1 MSYFSRYGTWCVP
14 SNWVRV
20 FTASPPSLSI
30 SLSVCLWPGK
40 VILHPD
46 LSGVPLLILANKQ
59 DCFVRALYLLVHK
72 MVTNCP
78 LVQTQIRFTHSYVW
92 PDSIA
97 ITTGCASALA
107 MYIHLCTPWASQAL
121 LSLKSLSLHR
131 WIPVG
136 VYSVEHYQIP
146 NSVLII
152 IILLY
157 TLCLGCVATD
167 RSRGSIWHE
176 CSLHWW
182 QRLQNTESLSSERV
196 RQTPLERERER
207 ETSTHTLYTN
217 REGVS
222 EGVEWLSRRVQ
233 DNARRLDRNNH
244 NTWHMHT
251 LFTDNVF
258 LILGNCPSPHNDY
271 TATAL
276 LSIDWY

>member
-107 MYIHLCTPWASQAL
+107 MYIHLCKPWASQAL

-222 EGVEWLSRRVQ
+222 EGVRQTPLERERERER
-233 DNARRLDRNNH
+233 DID
-244 NTWHMHT
+244 THT
-251 LFTDNVF
+251 L
-258 LILGNCPSPHNDY
+258 Y
-271 TATAL
+271 
-276 LSIDWY
+276 